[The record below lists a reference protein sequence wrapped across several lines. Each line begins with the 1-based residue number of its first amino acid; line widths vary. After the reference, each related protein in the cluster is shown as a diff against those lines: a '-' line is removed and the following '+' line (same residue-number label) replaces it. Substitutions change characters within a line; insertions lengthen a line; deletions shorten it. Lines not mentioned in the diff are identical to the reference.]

1 MSKDKQIISIQ
12 IPTELYSKLK
22 SSAEAD
28 CTNVSAFIRKVLVDY
43 YKENK

>member
-43 YKENK
+43 YKENE

>member
-22 SSAEAD
+22 SSAEAY